1 MFLST
6 ASWTNLG
13 VAIPIHSFIPPSNKY
28 FLNVYLTPNT
38 VLGPAHCE
46 HTSFLHGDYPS
57 YVSRKLNRSYFQ
69 QWFILW
75 ENKIKT
81 IKGNSVHSGWGKVRG
96 KDNLWK
102 GLSEGLADKMTSL
115 SESWSKGSIEPREQ
129 LGDENCRQMA
139 EQSKIPEA
147 GACLVHGRN
156 IKGTY
161 QWGWKGINEGN
172 RVICVQVWLQKDNW
186 VTRVG

>member
-1 MFLST
+1 MILST

-28 FLNVYLTPNT
+28 FLNDSKYCPRPCTLWTHFFSSWR
-38 VLGPAHCE
+38 L
-46 HTSFLHGDYPS
+46 YPS
-57 YVSRKLNRSYFQ
+57 YVSRKTNRSYFQ
-69 QWFILW
+69 RWFILW
-75 ENKIKT
+75 QNKIKT
-81 IKGNSVHSGWGKVRG
+81 IKGNSVHLGWGKVRG
-96 KDNLWK
+96 KHNLWK

-129 LGDENCRQMA
+129 LADENCRQMA

-147 GACLVHGRN
+147 GAHLVHGRN